1 MGKNNHHENASFIL
15 LLSINTMIYVA
26 ASAYMPFLTA
36 YYKLHGIDTFRIG
49 ILTTIGCFSSI
60 LVQPIWAKF
69 SDASGKA
76 KSWAIRITILSG
88 CSLILYLC
96 GTSFATFLIATI
108 ATTLFLTSISSQI
121 DAIVIRNCYK
131 NDYSFANVRL
141 GGTIGYA
148 IFVVIAGRINS
159 REPKFSFALG
169 LILYMVL
176 AALLCRLPDSE
187 NSRPVVNNN
196 TYYSWRLPKIK
207 ELFPDKEVYFVL
219 IYAFIYQIGA
229 SFLGTFQ
236 GVYVLEAG
244 RGQREIGVLQCISAC
259 SEIPILLLAKN
270 FEKKFGIMTIIS
282 ASSLLMGIR
291 ILVFSLGS
299 FPYFILAQM
308 MQGCTYML
316 MYYFSAIY
324 VSQKANVGREAEAQS
339 LLYLIQTGLASM
351 IGNIGGGVLVNRIGI
366 QTGFQL
372 SGLLISAASITV
384 MTSSRRLKHIGNIN

>member
-1 MGKNNHHENASFIL
+1 MWKRDHHENASFIL

-26 ASAYMPFLTA
+26 ASAYMPFFFFFF
-36 YYKLHGIDTFRIG
+36 KLHGVDTFKIG

-69 SDASGKA
+69 SDASGRA
-76 KSWAIRITILSG
+76 KSWAIRVTLLSG

-96 GTSFATFLIATI
+96 GASFATFLVATI
-108 ATTLFLTSISSQI
+108 VSTLFLTSINSQI

-131 NDYSFANVRL
+131 NNYSFANVRL

-148 IFVVIAGRINS
+148 IIVVIAGRVNN
-159 REPKFSFALG
+159 REPRLSFVLG

-176 AALLCRLPDSE
+176 AAILLRLPDSE
-187 NSRPVVNNN
+187 NSRPIVKEN
-196 TYYSWRLPKIK
+196 TYNFLRLPKIR
-207 ELFPDKEVYFVL
+207 ELFSDREVYFVL

-244 RGQREIGVLQCISAC
+244 RGQREIGILQCISAC
-259 SEIPILLLAKN
+259 SEIPILLLTKN
-270 FEKKFGIMTIIS
+270 VEKKFGIMKIIA
-282 ASSLLMGIR
+282 ASSLLMGVR

-299 FPYFILAQM
+299 FPYFILAQL

-366 QTGFQL
+366 QPGFQL
-372 SGLLISAASITV
+372 SGLLVTTASITV
-384 MTSSRRLKHIGNIN
+384 MTLSGHRKRIGNIS